1 MYHYAKPDNLV
12 ELLESAASRFSNN
25 RLFGKINTDLEID
38 WTTYGEFKKR
48 VDNLRGGL
56 ADQGINQDDFVGII
70 SDNRQ
75 EWAVCAFAT
84 YGLGG
89 RFVSMYEKE
98 LKKTWEYILRDSGIK
113 VLFVA
118 NQELFEKVKGFLE
131 TIENLTAIF
140 ILDDSEN
147 NSMRALE
154 ERGKQE
160 PIAPIFPTAQD
171 IAALIYTSGTT
182 GEPKGVL
189 LSHGN
194 LTSNAAGGY
203 ALFADNFKEESTGL
217 SILPWAH
224 SYGQVA
230 ELYNWLHFG
239 GNLVFMRSVE
249 TLGEDLK
256 IAAPS
261 FLLAVPRVFNKI
273 YSGIHKKMS
282 ESGGIAEKLFLMG
295 LKAARRRRELEAE
308 NKSEFFTE
316 LKYLVAKKVVFAKI
330 LEKFGGRLTTALT
343 ASATMN
349 VEVANFFI
357 DIGIS
362 IYDAYGMTETSPAI
376 TMNSPS
382 ACKLGSV
389 GRPIKDVVVS
399 IDRTL
404 TGTQSRDGEIIV
416 HGPNVMQGYYN
427 KPEATR
433 AIMTADG
440 GVHTGDR
447 GYLDDD
453 GFLFI
458 SGRIKEQYKLE
469 NGKYVFPAGIE
480 EEIKLLPYIE
490 NVMVYGDG
498 KPFNIGLLSLDLEAL
513 KEFVKLLDIK
523 TSFGNIRNNTAIL
536 KVMAKEITGHLES
549 KFAHY
554 EIPKRYHIVAEPF
567 SLENDL
573 LTQTMKLKRE
583 KVLERYQE
591 EINNLYNDLNTQEK
605 LK

>member
-1 MYHYAKPDNLV
+1 MYQYSKPDNLV
-12 ELLESAASRFSNN
+12 ELLENAAAKFGNYN
-25 RLFGKINTDLEID
+25 LFGQINPDLKID
-38 WTTYGEFKKR
+38 WTTYAAFKLR

-56 ADQGINQDDFVGII
+56 ADQGIGRDDFVGII

-75 EWAVCAFAT
+75 EWAICAFAT
-84 YGLGG
+84 YGLGA

-98 LKKTWEYILRDSGIK
+98 LPQTWEYILRDSGIK
-113 VLFVA
+113 TLFVA
-118 NQELFEKVKGFLE
+118 NQTLFEEVKSFLD
-131 TIENLTAIF
+131 TIASLTAIF

-147 NSMRALE
+147 HSMRSLE
-154 ERGKQE
+154 DRGAQK
-160 PIAPIFPTAQD
+160 PTAPVFPKAQD

-203 ALFADNFKEESTGL
+203 ALFSDQLKEKTTAL

-249 TLGEDLK
+249 TMGEDLR

-273 YSGIHKKMS
+273 YSGIHKKMHD
-282 ESGGIAEKLFLMG
+282 SGGIAEKLFLMG
-295 LKAARRRRELEAE
+295 LKAARRRRELKATG
-308 NKSEFFTE
+308 KSDLLNE
-316 LKYLVAKKVVFAKI
+316 LKYQLARKVVFAKI
-330 LEKFGGRLTTALT
+330 LEKFGGRLKTALT

-357 DIGIS
+357 DLGIT

-376 TMNSPS
+376 TMNAPN
-382 ACKLGSV
+382 AWELGSV
-389 GRPIKDVVVS
+389 GRPIKDVVVT

-404 TGTQSRDGEIIV
+404 TGAGSRDGEIIV
-416 HGPNVMQGYYN
+416 HGPNIMQGYYN
-427 KPEATR
+427 KPEATK

-440 GVHTGDR
+440 GIHTGDR
-447 GYLDDD
+447 GCLDDE

-458 SGRIKEQYKLE
+458 TGRIKEQYKLE

-490 NVMVYGDG
+490 NAMVYGDG
-498 KPFNIGLLSLDLEAL
+498 RPYNTCLISMELESLKALSQM
-513 KEFVKLLDIK
+513 LDIR
-523 TSFGNIRNNTAIL
+523 TPLAEFANDPALPLIIS
-536 KVMAKEITGHLES
+536 KEIAAHLES

-554 EIPKRYHIVAEPF
+554 EIPKRCHIMTEPF
-567 SLENDL
+567 SLENGL

-583 KVLERYQE
+583 KVLERYQREIDQLYE
-591 EINNLYNDLNTQEK
+591 EPNTKGEPE
-605 LK
+605 

>member
-1 MYHYAKPDNLV
+1 MYQYPKPDNLV
-12 ELLESAASRFSNN
+12 ELLENAAVRFHHNK
-25 RLFGKINTDLEID
+25 LFGCINTDLEID
-38 WTTYGEFKKR
+38 WTTYGEFKQR
-48 VDNLRGGL
+48 VDNLRNGL
-56 ADQGINQDDFVGII
+56 ASQDIGKNDFVGII
-70 SDNRQ
+70 ANNRL

-84 YGLGG
+84 YGLGA

-98 LKKTWEYILRDSGIK
+98 LPKTWEYIIKDSGIK
-113 VLFVA
+113 ILFVA
-118 NQELFEKVKGFLE
+118 NQELFEKVKGYLK
-131 TIENLTAIF
+131 TIKTLTAIF
-140 ILDDSEN
+140 ILDKSDHN
-147 NSMRALE
+147 NIRDLE
-154 ERGKQE
+154 QKGAQA
-160 PIAPIFPTAQD
+160 PVPPIFPAPQD

-203 ALFADNFKEESTGL
+203 TFFADDFNKNSTSL

-230 ELYNWLHFG
+230 ELYNWIQFG
-239 GNLVFMRSVE
+239 GNLVFMRSVD
-249 TLGEDLK
+249 TLAEDLK
-256 IAAPS
+256 IAAPN
-261 FLLAVPRVFNKI
+261 FLLAVPRVFTKI
-273 YSGIHKKMS
+273 YSGIHKKMR
-282 ESGGIAEKLFLMG
+282 ENGGLAEKLFLMG

-316 LKYLVAKKVVFAKI
+316 LKYQVVKKVIFAKI

-382 ACKLGSV
+382 AWKLGSV
-389 GRPIKDVVVS
+389 GRPIKDIVVT

-404 TGTQSRDGEIIV
+404 TGNESRDGEIIV

-427 KPEATR
+427 KPDATK

-440 GVHTGDR
+440 GIHTGDR

-458 SGRIKEQYKLE
+458 TGRIKEQYKLE
-469 NGKYVFPAGIE
+469 NGKYVFPAVIE

-490 NVMVYGDG
+490 NAMVYGDG
-498 KPFNIGLLSLDLEAL
+498 KPFNIGLLSMDLETL
-513 KEFVKLLDIK
+513 KEFAKLLDIK
-523 TSFGNIRNNTAIL
+523 TSFGNVRNDTVTLGI
-536 KVMAKEITGHLES
+536 MAKEITGHLES

-567 SLENDL
+567 SLENGL

-591 EINNLYNDLNTQEK
+591 EIDTLYKDLNYQEK

>member
-1 MYHYAKPDNLV
+1 MYHYPKPDNLV
-12 ELLESAASRFSNN
+12 ELLENSAVKFNN
-25 RLFGKINTDLEID
+25 NKFFGRINADLEID
-38 WTTYGEFKKR
+38 WTTYGEFKQR

-56 ADQGINQDDFVGII
+56 AAQGISRDDFVGII

-84 YGLGG
+84 YGLGA

-98 LKKTWEYILRDSGIK
+98 LPKTWEYILKDSGIK
-113 VLFVA
+113 VLFVTSPA
-118 NQELFEKVKGFLE
+118 LFEEVKGYLK
-131 TIENLTAIF
+131 TITSLTAIF
-140 ILDDSEN
+140 ILDESDN
-147 NSMRALE
+147 NNMRTLE
-154 ERGKQE
+154 KKGAQV
-160 PIAPIFPTAQD
+160 PISPIFPAAQD

-203 ALFADNFKEESTGL
+203 ALFADDFNEDSTAL

-230 ELYNWLHFG
+230 ELYNWLQFG

-249 TLGEDLK
+249 TLAEDLK
-256 IAAPS
+256 IVAPS
-261 FLLAVPRVFNKI
+261 FILAVPRVFNKI
-273 YSGIHKKMS
+273 YSGIHKKLR
-282 ESGGIAEKLFLMG
+282 ERGGSAEKLFLMG
-295 LKAARRRRELEAE
+295 LKAARRRRELAAAD
-308 NKSEFFTE
+308 KSELLTE
-316 LKYLVAKKVVFAKI
+316 LKYQFARKVVFAKI
-330 LEKFGGRLTTALT
+330 LKKFGGRLKTALT

-382 ACKLGSV
+382 AWKLGSV
-389 GRPIKDVVVS
+389 GRPIKDVVVT

-404 TGTQSRDGEIIV
+404 TGVASRDGEIIV
-416 HGPNVMQGYYN
+416 HGPNVMHGYYN
-427 KPEATR
+427 KPEASK

-447 GYLDDD
+447 GYLDED

-458 SGRIKEQYKLE
+458 TGRIKEQYKLE
-469 NGKYVFPAGIE
+469 NGKYVFPAVIE

-490 NVMVYGDG
+490 NTMVYGDG
-498 KPFNIGLLSLDLEAL
+498 KPFNIGLLSMDHETL

-523 TSFGNIRNNTAIL
+523 TRFEDIL
-536 KVMAKEITGHLES
+536 NDPATPLIIGKEITLHLES
-549 KFAHY
+549 QFAHY
-554 EIPKRYHIVAEPF
+554 EIPKHYHIVAEPF
-567 SLENDL
+567 SLENGL

-583 KVLERYQE
+583 KVVEKYQF
-591 EINNLYNDLNTQEK
+591 EIDSLYK
-605 LK
+605 

>member
-12 ELLESAASRFSNN
+12 ELLENAASRFSNN
-25 RLFGKINTDLEID
+25 KLFGKINPDLEID
-38 WTTYGEFKKR
+38 WTTYSEFKQR

-56 ADQGINQDDFVGII
+56 ATQGIRQGDFVGII

-98 LKKTWEYILRDSGIK
+98 LKKTWEYILKDSGIK

-118 NQELFEKVKGFLE
+118 NQTLFEEVKGFLE
-131 TIENLTAIF
+131 TIENLSAIF

-147 NSMRALE
+147 NSMRTLE
-154 ERGKQE
+154 KKGAQE
-160 PIAPIFPTAQD
+160 PTAPIFPAAQD
-171 IAALIYTSGTT
+171 TAALIYTSGTT

-194 LTSNAAGGY
+194 LSSNAAAGY
-203 ALFADNFKEESTGL
+203 ALFADNFNEESTGL

-230 ELYNWLHFG
+230 ELYNWLIFG

-249 TLGEDLK
+249 TLGADLK
-256 IAAPS
+256 IAAPN

-295 LKAARRRRELEAE
+295 LKAARRRRTLAAE
-308 NKSEFFTE
+308 NKIELLNE
-316 LKYLVAKKVVFAKI
+316 LKYQFAKNVVFSKI
-330 LEKFGGRLTTALT
+330 MDKFGGRLKTALT

-349 VEVANFFI
+349 IEVSNFFI
-357 DIGIS
+357 DLGIS

-376 TMNSPS
+376 TMNSPH
-382 ACKLGSV
+382 AWKLGSV
-389 GRPIKDVVVS
+389 GRPIKDVVIN

-404 TGTQSRDGEIIV
+404 TGTESRDGEIIV
-416 HGPNVMQGYYN
+416 HGPNIMQGYYN
-427 KPEATR
+427 KPEATK

-447 GYLDDD
+447 GYLDEE

-458 SGRIKEQYKLE
+458 TGRIKEQYKLE

-480 EEIKLLPYIE
+480 EEIKLIPYIE
-490 NVMVYGDG
+490 NAMVYGDG
-498 KPFNIGLLSLDLEAL
+498 KPYNICLVSMDLEA
-513 KEFVKLLDIK
+513 VKAFLQMLNIK
-523 TSFGNIRNNTAIL
+523 TGFEELRNDPATPLII
-536 KVMAKEITGHLES
+536 AKEVALHLDS
-549 KFAHY
+549 KFANY
-554 EIPKRYHIVAEPF
+554 EIPKRYHIIAEPF
-567 SLENDL
+567 SLDNGL

-583 KVLERYQE
+583 KVLEAYQAD
-591 EINNLYNDLNTQEK
+591 IDRLYEK
-605 LK
+605 PSAQGNPE

>member
-1 MYHYAKPDNLV
+1 MYHYPKPDNLV
-12 ELLESAASRFSNN
+12 ELLENSAVKFNN
-25 RLFGKINTDLEID
+25 NKFFGRINADLEID
-38 WTTYGEFKKR
+38 WTTYGEFKQR

-56 ADQGINQDDFVGII
+56 AAQGISRDDFVGII

-84 YGLGG
+84 YGLGA

-98 LKKTWEYILRDSGIK
+98 LPKTWEYILKDSGIK

-118 NQELFEKVKGFLE
+118 SPALFEEVKGYLK
-131 TIENLTAIF
+131 TITSLTAIF
-140 ILDDSEN
+140 ILDESDN
-147 NSMRALE
+147 NNMRTLE
-154 ERGKQE
+154 KKGAQV
-160 PIAPIFPTAQD
+160 PISPIFPAAQD

-203 ALFADNFKEESTGL
+203 ALFADDFNEDSTAL

-230 ELYNWLHFG
+230 ELYNWLQFG
-239 GNLVFMRSVE
+239 GSLVFMRSVE
-249 TLGEDLK
+249 TLAEDLK
-256 IAAPS
+256 IVAPS
-261 FLLAVPRVFNKI
+261 FILAVPRVFNKI
-273 YSGIHKKMS
+273 YSGIHKKLR
-282 ESGGIAEKLFLMG
+282 ERGGSAEKLFLMG
-295 LKAARRRRELEAE
+295 LKAARRRRELAAAD
-308 NKSEFFTE
+308 KSELLTE
-316 LKYLVAKKVVFAKI
+316 LKYQFARKVVFAKI
-330 LEKFGGRLTTALT
+330 LKKFGGRLKTALT

-382 ACKLGSV
+382 AWKLGSV
-389 GRPIKDVVVS
+389 GRPIKDVVVT

-404 TGTQSRDGEIIV
+404 TGVASRDGEIIV
-416 HGPNVMQGYYN
+416 HGPNVMHGYYN
-427 KPEATR
+427 KPEASK

-447 GYLDDD
+447 GYLDED

-458 SGRIKEQYKLE
+458 TGRIKEQYKLE
-469 NGKYVFPAGIE
+469 NGKYVFPAVIE

-490 NVMVYGDG
+490 NTMVYGDG
-498 KPFNIGLLSLDLEAL
+498 KPFNIGLLSMDHETL

-523 TSFGNIRNNTAIL
+523 TRFEDIL
-536 KVMAKEITGHLES
+536 NDPATPLIIGKEITLHLES
-549 KFAHY
+549 QFAHY
-554 EIPKRYHIVAEPF
+554 EIPKHYHIVAEPF
-567 SLENDL
+567 SLGNGL

-583 KVLERYQE
+583 KVVEKYQF
-591 EINNLYNDLNTQEK
+591 EIDSLYK
-605 LK
+605 